1 MKNEISL
8 PDAYV
13 LFWAEEDELRKRKEM
28 DQTRSRRNFDKH
40 LRMIEPQMRY
50 FHYLNELV
58 PGYVGI
64 HKAETVA
71 DNIHH
76 IVKHSETLPDIKK
89 REIEIFDRVID
100 FYKSTT
106 P

>member
-40 LRMIEPQMRY
+40 LCMIEPQMRY

-64 HKAETVA
+64 HKAETVEE
-71 DNIHH
+71 NIHH
-76 IVKHSETLPDIKK
+76 IVKHCETLPDIKNEK
-89 REIEIFDRVID
+89 SRSLIESLIFT
-100 FYKSTT
+100 STT